1 MPDTKLMPVR
11 HAPANPFTVTVYGS
25 HPTYHVT
32 VDDRIAAVRRFDR
45 AQCQAAL
52 ALPGLQKTVAR
63 AVHTRLRQIEREAT
77 AQQAGQA

>member
-11 HAPANPFTVTVYGS
+11 HAPANPFTATVYGS
-25 HPTYHVT
+25 HQTYYMT
-32 VDDRIAAVRRFDR
+32 ADDRIAAVRRFDR